1 MRYHRPGV
9 AESQDI
15 IDYLVAHGAYVEAAR
30 QCVEGGDLPRA
41 ISLLE
46 RVWQFREAIP
56 LALTLGDRPLAV
68 RLALDASLPEQAVE
82 LAAQIADDAPIEL
95 GAAADA
101 FASRG
106 RHFEAARTAERA
118 ADLVRAAAHYR
129 RAGANLDAARVL
141 ELSGDHHQAGVI
153 YEGLVQQGTD
163 DEAAA
168 ARLALGRLLGRLGHH
183 HDAARLLQVAAR
195 HAQHRHAASR
205 ALCGELLALG
215 FREAATEV
223 LSRLRRDAPEL
234 PPSPEAFAEIERAAT
249 LSDGPGARGV
259 DVGLLRRRFRIARL
273 LGGGAT
279 ARVYEAMDTLLGR
292 PVAVKLLAVGAGGT
306 GAERHAYLRF
316 AREAEAA
323 GRLRHPHIVTLHDF
337 DEAQGLF
344 VLELMVGGTLTDR
357 LLATG
362 PLPPVAARRLAL
374 DILSAL
380 AAAHERGIIHR
391 DVKPANIFF
400 DAAGNAKLSDFGAAH
415 LNDFG
420 QTQTGGLIGTLATM
434 SPEQISG
441 QSIGFGA
448 DLYSLG
454 VTLFEALTGRPP
466 FLGPDIV
473 AQHLSE
479 TPPDASTI
487 RPGLAPLHDQVLARA
502 LAKAPALRF
511 LSAEAMAEAIRRWPT
526 DAPAPSVSLPAP
538 AAAVQTVIATSDRA
552 TAAEDEGQVLMRTEQ
567 GALFLARDARVGR
580 AVLHDARTQPIDE
593 DELGRLR
600 LLAAAGAP
608 HVQRILEIAADRR
621 RIVYE
626 AIAGPAVPLDE
637 LTDGERALLAPLLT
651 GLRAT
656 GAVTGAVGV
665 VRTDGGPVILVAPPL
680 PPGATWPA

>member
-1 MRYHRPGV
+1 M
-9 AESQDI
+9 
-15 IDYLVAHGAYVEAAR
+15 IDYLVAHGAYAEAAR
-30 QCVEGGDLPRA
+30 QCVERGDLPRA
-41 ISLLE
+41 IRLLE

-56 LALTLGDRPLAV
+56 LAMSLGDRPLAV
-68 RLALDASLPEQAVE
+68 RLALDANLPERAAE
-82 LAAQIADDAPIEL
+82 IAAQIADDSPTEL

-101 FASRG
+101 FAGRG

-118 ADLVRAAAHYR
+118 ADLPRAAAHYR
-129 RAGANLDAARVL
+129 RASAHLDAARVL

-153 YEGLVQQGTD
+153 YEGLVQQGTE

-183 HDAARLLQVAAR
+183 HEAARLLQVAAR
-195 HAQHRHAASR
+195 HVQHRHAASR
-205 ALCGELLALG
+205 ALCGQLLALG
-215 FREAATEV
+215 FRDAATEI
-223 LSRLRRDAPEL
+223 LARLRQDAPEL

-249 LSDGPGARGV
+249 LSDGPGGRGV

-279 ARVYEAMDTLLGR
+279 ARVYEALDTLLGR

-323 GRLRHPHIVTLHDF
+323 GRLRHPHIVALHDF

-344 VLELMVGGTLTDR
+344 VLELMTGGTLTDR
-357 LLATG
+357 LLSTG
-362 PLPPVAARRLAL
+362 PLTPLSARRLGL
-374 DILSAL
+374 DLLSAL
-380 AAAHERGIIHR
+380 GAAHERGIVHR

-400 DAAGNAKLSDFGAAH
+400 DAAGNSKLGDFGAAH
-415 LNDFG
+415 LSDFG

-441 QSIGFGA
+441 SPIGFSADIYALGA
-448 DLYSLG
+448 
-454 VTLFEALTGRPP
+454 TLFEALTGRPP

-479 TPPDASTI
+479 PPPAVAAV
-487 RPGLAPLHDQVLARA
+487 RPGLSAVHDHVLARA
-502 LAKAPALRF
+502 LAKAPEHRF
-511 LSAEAMAEAIRRWPT
+511 PSADAMAEAIRRWPT
-526 DAPAPSVSLPAP
+526 DGDASVSTVTIPPPP
-538 AAAVQTVIATSDRA
+538 AAAGGDPASGTGSAVPGGESDP
-552 TAAEDEGQVLMRTEQ
+552 EGEVLMRTEQ
-567 GALFLARDARVGR
+567 GALFLAHDPRVGR
-580 AVLHDARTQPIDE
+580 AVLRDARTQPIAD

-600 LLAAAGAP
+600 LLAAAGGP

-626 AIAGPAVPLDE
+626 AIAGLAVSLDD
-637 LTDGERALLAPLLT
+637 LTTDEQSTLAPLLV

-656 GAVTGAVGV
+656 GAVADAVAV

-680 PPGATWPA
+680 PPGADLP